1 MNIFPA
7 IDLHDGKCVRLYK
20 GDFAQSTIFS
30 EDPVAVAT
38 EFEKC
43 GAEYLHLV
51 DLDGALSGKSVHAE
65 LIRRI
70 IKNTALQVELGGG
83 IRTIQNIETALNLGL
98 FRVILGSA
106 AVNNPQIV
114 KEACEQFGA
123 EKIVVGIDA
132 RNGMVATQG
141 WEKDSTVSAV
151 DLAKKM
157 TDYGVRTII
166 YTDISRDGT
175 LNGINIDET
184 AALAKACGAEVIASG
199 GVSSMQDVYA
209 VKQHEADGVRGLII
223 GKALYTKK
231 IDLKQALEEARS

>member
-1 MNIFPA
+1 
-7 IDLHDGKCVRLYK
+7 
-20 GDFAQSTIFS
+20 
-30 EDPVAVAT
+30 
-38 EFEKC
+38 
-43 GAEYLHLV
+43 
-51 DLDGALSGKSVHAE
+51 
-65 LIRRI
+65 
-70 IKNTALQVELGGG
+70 
-83 IRTIQNIETALNLGL
+83 
-98 FRVILGSA
+98 
-106 AVNNPQIV
+106 
-114 KEACEQFGA
+114 
-123 EKIVVGIDA
+123 
-132 RNGMVATQG
+132 MVATQG